1 MCAYTRL
8 CPGHIPVPANA
19 GQISYIRRGND
30 SFHAAA
36 NFFSQEIKTK
46 ESLMKKMIILS
57 ILLNASIAMSS
68 SNWDTMIWD
77 QDNWYKGQSQ
87 ITGQVVTHVTGQEA
101 GVLNASVSII
111 ELNKNVQSDANG
123 EFSFMEIPD
132 GTYTITIETD
142 YFAMMQLNAVTIKDG
157 QASLPVIELFDQ
169 KNRYSQEELDQLL
182 DEEQQKWDV
191 DKDGQ
196 IGLKEA
202 IKALKI
208 SSGFSN

>member
-1 MCAYTRL
+1 
-8 CPGHIPVPANA
+8 
-19 GQISYIRRGND
+19 
-30 SFHAAA
+30 
-36 NFFSQEIKTK
+36 
-46 ESLMKKMIILS
+46 MKKLIILS
-57 ILLNASIAMSS
+57 ILFNASIAMAT

-87 ITGQVVTHVTGQEA
+87 ISGQVVTHVTGQET
-101 GVLNASVSII
+101 GVLNASISIM
-111 ELNKNVQSDANG
+111 ELNKSVQSDSNG
-123 EFSFMEIPD
+123 DFIFMDIPD

-169 KNRYSQEELDQLL
+169 KNRYSQEALDHLL
-182 DEEQQKWDV
+182 QVERQKWDV
-191 DKDGQ
+191 DSDGQ

>member
-1 MCAYTRL
+1 
-8 CPGHIPVPANA
+8 
-19 GQISYIRRGND
+19 
-30 SFHAAA
+30 
-36 NFFSQEIKTK
+36 
-46 ESLMKKMIILS
+46 MKKMIILS

-77 QDNWYKGQSQ
+77 QDSWYKGQSQ
-87 ITGQVVTHVTGQEA
+87 ITGQIVTHVTGQET
-101 GVLNASVSII
+101 GVLNANISII
-111 ELNKNVQSDANG
+111 ELNKSVQSDANG

>member
-1 MCAYTRL
+1 
-8 CPGHIPVPANA
+8 
-19 GQISYIRRGND
+19 
-30 SFHAAA
+30 
-36 NFFSQEIKTK
+36 
-46 ESLMKKMIILS
+46 MKKLIILS
-57 ILLNASIAMSS
+57 ILFNASIAMAS

-87 ITGQVVTHVTGQEA
+87 ITGQVVTHVTGQET
-101 GVLNASVSII
+101 GVLNASISII
-111 ELNKNVQSDANG
+111 ELNKSVQSDANG
-123 EFSFMEIPD
+123 EFLLMDIPD

-169 KNRYSQEELDQLL
+169 KNRYSQEELNQLL
-182 DEEQQKWDV
+182 HEEKQKWDV
-191 DKDGQ
+191 DNDGQ

>member
-1 MCAYTRL
+1 
-8 CPGHIPVPANA
+8 
-19 GQISYIRRGND
+19 
-30 SFHAAA
+30 
-36 NFFSQEIKTK
+36 
-46 ESLMKKMIILS
+46 MKKMIILS

-87 ITGQVVTHVTGQEA
+87 ITGQVVTHVTGQET

-123 EFSFMEIPD
+123 EFSFMEVPD